1 MAEGGE
7 ETNKNEEA
15 TPFKLDRA
23 RRKGMLARGHD
34 LGFFAGLLALAIV
47 AQLVGGE
54 LVNDLAAAMR
64 RSLSLAGNVDGHGTA
79 ELTQSWATA
88 LGIAGALILPLLLF
102 VMIGVTIEIV
112 QNRGMIFSAEPLK
125 PDFSRMNP
133 GKGLK
138 RLFSL
143 RMLKELAKNL
153 VKLVLYGGAAYLFIR
168 SFAEDA
174 GERSRDGRQ
183 LAGLLANGA
192 GRLLLLFIFLAAAI
206 AVLDQLLARR
216 EFARQMRMSRREV
229 TREMR
234 EREGEPRQKQKR
246 RQILAEIIK
255 QAAAAANVKGADVL
269 IVNPTHFA
277 VALRYRPEEGDAPV
291 VQARGRNLW
300 AQRMRETAQR
310 EGIVIVRNPALARAL
325 YREGRVGQP
334 ISQNSFVAVA
344 DIYIAL
350 RRALAAGKLE
360 DKT

>member
-1 MAEGGE
+1 MAEDGG

-23 RRKGMLARGHD
+23 RQKGMLARGTD
-34 LGFFAGLLALAIV
+34 LGFFASLLALAIA
-47 AQLVGGE
+47 AQLVG
-54 LVNDLAAAMR
+54 NDLVQGLSATMR
-64 RSLSLAGNVDGHGTA
+64 RILASTGGGPDA
-79 ELTQSWATA
+79 EFAMLAQGWSAM
-88 LGIAGALILPLLLF
+88 LGVAGVMILPLVLF
-102 VMIGVTIEIV
+102 MVVTATIEVV
-112 QNRGMIFSAEPLK
+112 QNRGVIFSAEPLK
-125 PDFSRMNP
+125 PDFTRLNP
-133 GKGLK
+133 AKGLK

-153 VKLVLYGGAAYLFIR
+153 IKLGVYGGAAYLFIR
-168 SFAEDA
+168 GLAEEA
-174 GERSRDGRQ
+174 GERARDGRQ
-183 LAGLLANGA
+183 LAELLADTA
-192 GRLLLLFIFLAAAI
+192 GRLLLLFLFLAAAI
-206 AVLDQLLARR
+206 ALLDQLLARR
-216 EFARQMRMSRREV
+216 EFARQMRMSNREV

-277 VALRYRPEEGDAPV
+277 VALRYRPEQGDAPI

-300 AQRMRETAQR
+300 AQRMRESAQR

-325 YREGRVGQP
+325 YREGNVGRP
-334 ISQNSFVAVA
+334 IGQGQFVAVA

-350 RRALAAGKLE
+350 RRALAAGAKG
-360 DKT
+360 